1 MKKLL
6 TLMFI
11 MLVSIGM
18 IYSQSITVT
27 SPNGGENWDLGSTHN
42 VTWTSSGVAGNVGI
56 KLFQNGTSLGYIAQ
70 NIPVGSGS
78 FSWTIGNIIGVGP
91 ISAGA
96 NYQIQVKQS
105 GVAGDMSDGNF
116 TISPAASPAASITV
130 TSPNGGENWN
140 LGSTH
145 NVTWT
150 SSGVA
155 GNVGIK
161 LFQNGSSLGYIAQ
174 NVPVG
179 SGSFSW
185 TISNIIGGG
194 AILAG
199 ANYQVQVKQ
208 SGVAGDMSNGNFT
221 IGAAS
226 SGGSDSITVTKP
238 NSSSDW
244 CKNSNNTIRWDHNGS
259 FATVKIKLYTSSNTF
274 VKNIALSTT
283 NDGSYSWHIAD
294 SRTAGQ
300 YKIKILSQDGSVWDF
315 SDVFHIKSCG
325 GTFPDDDYWN
335 WLKDKLSHYRYIEWW
350 KIKGPRPPWPDP
362 GPYKF
367 DLGRLKE
374 IVNSGKVKEQ
384 VVVELFKGGEKIAT
398 IGKFGQKG
406 RAGGVVRMAGVTK
419 MMNLGTV
426 PTLRNQLVL
435 KHLSLKNSKMIG
447 SGDGY
452 KLVFKNLAG
461 QVLLEKNI
469 ALREKILK

>member
-42 VTWTSSGVAGNVGI
+42 VTWTSSGVSGNVGI
-56 KLFQNGTSLGYIAQ
+56 KLFQNGSSLGYIAQ
-70 NIPVGSGS
+70 NVPVGSGS
-78 FSWTIGNIIGVGP
+78 FSWTIGNIISVGP

-105 GVAGDMSDGNF
+105 GVAGDMSNGNF

-130 TSPNGGENWN
+130 TSPNGGENWD

-150 SSGVA
+150 SSGVS

-194 AILAG
+194 AISAG
-199 ANYQVQVKQ
+199 ANYQIQVKQ

-221 IGAAS
+221 LGAAP

-238 NSSSDW
+238 NSASDW
-244 CKNSNNTIRWDHNGS
+244 CRNSNNFITWDHTGS
-259 FATVKIKLYTSSNTF
+259 FATVKIKLYTSADTF
-274 VKNIALSTT
+274 VTDITNSTN
-283 NDGSYSWHIAD
+283 NDGSYSWHIATF
-294 SRTAGQ
+294 RATGY
-300 YKIKILSQDGSVWDF
+300 YKIKVLSTDDTVWDF
-315 SDVFHIKSCG
+315 SDVFHIKSCS
-325 GTFPDDDYWN
+325 TLPDDYWD

-374 IVNSGKVKEQ
+374 LVNSARLKEQ
-384 VVVELFKGGEKIAT
+384 VVVELFKGGEKIAAL
-398 IGKFGQKG
+398 GKFGPKG
-406 RAGGVVRMAGVTK
+406 RAGGVVRMKGVTR

-426 PTLRNQLVL
+426 PTLQGRLVL
-435 KHLSLKNSKMIG
+435 RNLNVKTGKMIG
-447 SGDGY
+447 TGDGY

-461 QVLLEKNI
+461 KVLLEKNI